1 MVIINFE
8 TNNIIVCENLLFSF
22 KILLTLKFP
31 AERVKVYNIMGSVR
45 CVPFPLEKK
54 REIKKMGRLLD
65 ATCLRLA
72 FMKITEI

>member
-54 REIKKMGRLLD
+54 REIKKIGPFTRCD
-65 ATCLRLA
+65 VSS
-72 FMKITEI
+72 IGVHENN

>member
-1 MVIINFE
+1 MVI
-8 TNNIIVCENLLFSF
+8 VC
-22 KILLTLKFP
+22 KFP

-45 CVPFPLEKK
+45 WVPFPLEKK